1 MPMPEAAV
9 DEDYGSVFWQDDI
22 GLAWEATVFRA
33 VHREA
38 VAEPMEHRT
47 HGDFRFRVAATDPRH
62 DLRAFLRSENIS
74 HLARVSGISVCP
86 QMRTQDWLARIKDS
100 QI

>member
-1 MPMPEAAV
+1 MPEAAV

-38 VAEPMEHRT
+38 VA
-47 HGDFRFRVAATDPRH
+47 
-62 DLRAFLRSENIS
+62 
-74 HLARVSGISVCP
+74 
-86 QMRTQDWLARIKDS
+86 
-100 QI
+100 